1 MADMLAM
8 VVESSNWTDL
18 LSLPASEL
26 KQLMLDK
33 KLRDARPDAEHSL
46 DRRHDVD
53 VEAEILDWMDSC
65 GIVGDKPTLLTASE
79 KMTDGQDVEAVAE
92 GIWLLA
98 EWSSKGT
105 WRCME
110 GRGFLYLEPY
120 IEHKMAGVSE
130 LYLEETWTSTES
142 TLQTMT
148 SDEYTESVVLDWMT
162 RREDLGDTL
171 DQNQDPRILSTM
183 QSHQRLAK
191 SLHMVAMLINQDEY
205 ILLTR
210 RDWSSF
216 LTAGFGG
223 FNIGVLLS
231 SSETGAAS

>member
-1 MADMLAM
+1 ML
-8 VVESSNWTDL
+8 NI
-18 LSLPASEL
+18 P
-26 KQLMLDK
+26 
-33 KLRDARPDAEHSL
+33 L

-130 LYLEETWTSTES
+130 LYLETTWTSTES